1 MSINMNKPIGATQK
15 QLEENN
21 IEWVYCS
28 DYTHRNVYEPIWELR
43 HSSEYDWAKDRARL
57 LQEIANLKRDCHHL
71 TQCIDPFDTNDYT
84 YNILRKYIPELPEK
98 HPMDK

>member
-1 MSINMNKPIGATQK
+1 VTKPTGATQE

-28 DYTHRNVYEPIWELR
+28 EYAHRNVYEPMWALR
-43 HSSEYDWAKDRARL
+43 HNSEYKWQEETTRL
-57 LQEIANLKRDCHHL
+57 LQEIANLKRDCLHL
-71 TQCIDPFDTNDYT
+71 AYSIDPFDTDIET
-84 YNILRKYIPELPEK
+84 YNILRKYNPDLPEK

>member
-1 MSINMNKPIGATQK
+1 MNNKPIGATQE
-15 QLEENN
+15 QLDANN

-28 DYTHRNVYEPIWELR
+28 DYTHRNIYEPIWALR
-43 HSSEYDWAKDRARL
+43 HSSEYEWAKERML
-57 LQEIANLKRDCHHL
+57 SLQEIANLKRDCIHL
-71 TQCIDPFDTNDYT
+71 AKCIDPFDTNDYT